1 MAEKRNP
8 YHYDPE
14 YYVHGST
21 ARKLDVAQR
30 TSSAQ
35 PTRRTGRERT
45 GRTLYAEPARRSR
58 TGYEVPAAPVY
69 AEPARKPAGYGQPA
83 RKRMP
88 EREPDRYER
97 IRERENK
104 REEKKLFHISRSIGF
119 VGIVLLCGAMLCM
132 GVLCVRY
139 LDLRAESTRLDK
151 TIAALRDDLSVL
163 LDTNAGKEEA
173 LTENIDL
180 ESIYQTAVGEFG
192 MIFPNHNEV
201 IYYDMADL
209 SYVRQYAD
217 IPETAMSIL
226 DKLLP

>member
-21 ARKLDVAQR
+21 ARKLDVAERTDSEQTRRR
-30 TSSAQ
+30 TSC
-35 PTRRTGRERT
+35 ERT
-45 GRTLYAEPARRSR
+45 GRVSYAEPARR
-58 TGYEVPAAPVY
+58 AAD
-69 AEPARKPAGYGQPA
+69 YGQPVR
-83 RKRMP
+83 RKLP

-104 REEKKLFHISRSIGF
+104 REEKKLFSISRSIGF
-119 VGIVLLCGAMLCM
+119 FGIVLLCGAMLCM

-151 TIAALRDDLSVL
+151 TIATLRDDLTVL
-163 LDTNAGKEEA
+163 LDTNAGKEDA
-173 LTENIDL
+173 LTKNLDL
-180 ESIYQTAVGEFG
+180 DAIYQTAVGEFG
-192 MIFPNHNEV
+192 MVFPNHNEV

-217 IPETAMSIL
+217 IPEAAMSIL
-226 DKLLP
+226 DKLVP